1 MPVKAMSLVGLD
13 VHARQTHA
21 AVLVPD
27 TGELTVSKL
36 RIEPVEVVGFLEG
49 LGAGVRAVYEAG
61 PTGFGLARAAK
72 ERGVEVRVVAPGS
85 IPKGSGDRVKTDRRD
100 AIRLARLLA
109 AGELSFAFV
118 PSVEDERFR
127 DLVRAIEDIRGDL
140 MRARHRLGKFLL
152 RRGERYEGPG
162 GSWSTKHL
170 AWLRALGFD
179 DACSQATFVDYLAS
193 VELLMGRRTGLLGAL
208 EQQIPGCTHAPVI
221 ARLRCFRGIDT
232 LSAAGVCAE
241 VGDFARF
248 AKPTLLSGFLGIVPS
263 ERTSDTKRRQGS
275 ITKAGPPHARRLLV
289 EAAHHYRHR
298 PFIGASVARRQAA
311 ADPRV
316 IEIAWRAQRRLYARW
331 RHLHHE
337 RRKPAGV
344 TAIACARELAAFLWE
359 AATLD

>member
-36 RIEPVEVVGFLEG
+36 RMEPVEVVSFLEG
-49 LGAGVRAVYEAG
+49 LGGGVRAVYEAG
-61 PTGFGLARAAK
+61 PTGFGLARVAR
-72 ERGVEVRVVAPGS
+72 ERGVDVHVVAPGS

-118 PSVEDERFR
+118 PSVEDEHFR
-127 DLVRAIEDIRGDL
+127 DLVRAVEDIRGDL

-152 RRGERYEGPG
+152 RRGERYPGPG
-162 GSWSTKHL
+162 ANWTTKHL
-170 AWLRALGFD
+170 VWLRALRFD
-179 DACSQATFVDYLAS
+179 DVCSHATFLDYLTS
-193 VELLMGRRTGLLGAL
+193 VQLLMGRRTGLISAL
-208 EQQIPGCTHAPVI
+208 EAQIPDCSHAPVI
-221 ARLRCFRGIDT
+221 ARLRCFRGVDT
-232 LSAAGVCAE
+232 LTAAGVCAE

-248 AKPTLLSGFLGIVPS
+248 AKPTLLSGFLGVVPS

-298 PFIGASVARRQAA
+298 PIVGQALARRQAA

-316 IEIAWRAQRRLYARW
+316 IEIAWRAQRRLHQRW
-331 RHLHHE
+331 QHLHHE
-337 RRKPAGV
+337 RHKPAGV
-344 TAIACARELAAFLWE
+344 VAIACARELAAFLWE